1 MRQLLLSIFKAI
13 TISTRSDIMLTRIVG
28 ILFLVIALGIGVIG
42 FIKSKSTMDTAHASD
57 KSEISGAQNKAAQ
70 DRPGVINGAVNP
82 EMIPD
87 HVAYAMLFRMIA
99 NRPEESAK
107 RSIRAYV
114 KQIFG
119 CDECSKESGLGGRIR
134 VRPDNPDIDAFIT
147 VAEEHHRRV
156 SVLDAQAENIKGRS
170 WPDPNPE
177 VMARLTE
184 LQGQNEALS
193 AEMAASLPN
202 RLSSIGMD
210 KLRQYIVE
218 RVKPGIKIIPGPQP
232 PPDSNFYQPPP
243 PAGSAPPTIHHR
255 H

>member
-1 MRQLLLSIFKAI
+1 
-13 TISTRSDIMLTRIVG
+13 MLTRIVG
-28 ILFLVIALGIGVIG
+28 ILFLVIALGIGVVG
-42 FIKSKSTMDTAHASD
+42 FIKSKSPVDTAHASD
-57 KSEISGAQNKAAQ
+57 KSEISGEQNKAAQ

-87 HVAYAMLFRMIA
+87 HVAYSILFRMIA
-99 NRPEESAK
+99 NRPEESSR

-114 KQIFG
+114 RQIFG
-119 CDECSKESGLGGRIR
+119 CDECSKDRGLGVPGRA
-134 VRPDNPDIDAFIT
+134 RPDNPDIDAFIT

-170 WPDPNPE
+170 WPDPHPE
-177 VMARLTE
+177 VMAKLTE
-184 LQGQNEALS
+184 LQAQNEALS
-193 AEMAASLPN
+193 AEMMASLPH
-202 RLSSIGMD
+202 RLSANGMD
-210 KLRQYIVE
+210 KLRQYIAE

-243 PAGSAPPTIHHR
+243 AAGSAPPSTRHR